1 MTLCSTLREL
11 DHRGLQIHRLR
22 RHLLRLLHRQ
32 LQRRHRLHR
41 QRLRNLDPLRRLD
54 LPHRGHRHHR
64 VLRQHLPLFEFLTAM
79 TANAGNWL
87 PSNREKPALTRE
99 AISHWFGDTH

>member
-1 MTLCSTLREL
+1 MLFRS
-11 DHRGLQIHRLR
+11 
-22 RHLLRLLHRQ
+22 
-32 LQRRHRLHR
+32 
-41 QRLRNLDPLRRLD
+41 
-54 LPHRGHRHHR
+54 HR